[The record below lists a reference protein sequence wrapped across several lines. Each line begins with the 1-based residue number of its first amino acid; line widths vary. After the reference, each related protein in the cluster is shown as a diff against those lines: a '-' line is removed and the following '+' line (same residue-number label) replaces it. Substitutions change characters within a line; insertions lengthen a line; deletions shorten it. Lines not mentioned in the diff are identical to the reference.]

1 MFKDSGASA
10 VITGH
15 SERRR
20 DHGETNAL
28 VAAQGQA
35 ARRAGLLAIVCV
47 GETQQQ
53 RADGDALSICGGQI
67 VASVPT
73 GMTDSD
79 LAIGYEP
86 LWAIGSGRV
95 PTSHEIAQMHA
106 HIRKCLVVHLGAEG
120 KNVRILYGGSV
131 NPSDAREILALPEV
145 GGALVGGASLKA
157 EDFAVRSHRL
167 ERLAGGR
174 ARHRLRP
181 CGSALK
187 KSREAAKFRASGRR
201 LGAHALDVM
210 DD

>member
-1 MFKDSGASA
+1 MRAPSSRD
-10 VITGH
+10 I
-15 SERRR
+15 R

-28 VAAQGQA
+28 VAAKASA

-47 GETQQQ
+47 GETESQ

-73 GMTDSD
+73 GMTEAD

-106 HIRKCLVVHLGAEG
+106 HIRKCLVVHLGPHG

-131 NPSDAREILALPEV
+131 NPADAREILALPGV
-145 GGALVGGASLKA
+145 GGALVGGASLRA
-157 EDFAVRSHRL
+157 EDF
-167 ERLAGGR
+167 LAIL
-174 ARHRLRP
+174 A
-181 CGSALK
+181 SA
-187 KSREAAKFRASGRR
+187 SSVSSRR
-201 LGAHALDVM
+201 LDVA
-210 DD
+210 